1 MAEITQ
7 LLETKES
14 PETSCASINNLILDH
29 MVEVS
34 QKIAELNELKSTLA
48 EMVEACNDN
57 NKVKECGVLQLL
69 ED

>member
-1 MAEITQ
+1 
-7 LLETKES
+7 
-14 PETSCASINNLILDH
+14 